1 MIFEIDVSGQDLL
14 EKNYS
19 ICVADKNNFVRGFK
33 FNEKLIKVIKSRY
46 GEGRYRYK
54 KSKQGIALLKI
65 RIYCIIIYY
74 IFKDIKLKDKEV
86 LLEICRDFEGHEE
99 DIKSNLRY
107 FLEKR
112 LGLKLEIRFIK
123 LSKESNADKYAT
135 LMRLDSKNKFPN
147 YTKINLGDIEKF
159 LKK

>member
-1 MIFEIDVSGQDLL
+1 M
-14 EKNYS
+14 
-19 ICVADKNNFVRGFK
+19 R
-33 FNEKLIKVIKSRY
+33 
-46 GEGRYRYK
+46 
-54 KSKQGIALLKI
+54 
-65 RIYCIIIYY
+65 
-74 IFKDIKLKDKEV
+74 LKDKGIT
-86 LLEICRDFEGHEE
+86 LEICRDFEGHEE